1 LNIEKIKGCVVA
13 IAENDTDFKNSAF
26 VNHDKLL
33 ATAMGGKE
41 RLHSV
46 ISALNTLR
54 PFEPMPL
61 AGTIRKCW
69 SVDISQNYT

>member
-1 LNIEKIKGCVVA
+1 MYVVA
-13 IAENDTDFKNSAF
+13 IAENDTDFKNSVFA
-26 VNHDKLL
+26 NHDKLL

-54 PFEPMPL
+54 PFAHKKML
-61 AGTIRKCW
+61 
-69 SVDISQNYT
+69 IS